1 MHAAP
6 GATKGYAWG
15 RKVLRFVGCSTCG
28 CITHWER
35 IVPVEGKKM
44 GVNARN
50 FDPDALGPVRIEL
63 LDGASG

>member
-1 MHAAP
+1 M
-6 GATKGYAWG
+6 
-15 RKVLRFVGCSTCG
+15 RFVGCKNCG

-50 FDPDALGPVRIEL
+50 FDPEVLDPVRIEL
-63 LDGASG
+63 LDAASDPIT